1 MGVQGHSITWEH
13 DVDRAIDKARTDQRH
28 VLVDFS
34 AAPM

>member
-1 MGVQGHSITWEH
+1 MGVQGSSIAWEH
-13 DVDRAIDKARTDQRH
+13 DVDGAIDKARADQRH